1 MFDKDGFCKQ
11 IDDAIVE
18 LVQLRKAIADDNTK
32 EVLNLQNRVRTI
44 AANLSNRIEDY
55 LNNQD
60 IRSVESLNKNYRSK
74 PS

>member
-18 LVQLRKAIADDNTK
+18 LGQLRKAIADDNTK

-60 IRSVESLNKNYRSK
+60 IQRELKIVR
-74 PS
+74 

>member
-44 AANLSNRIEDY
+44 AANLPNRIEDY

-60 IRSVESLNKNYRSK
+60 IQRELKIVR
-74 PS
+74 

>member
-18 LVQLRKAIADDNTK
+18 LGQLRKAIADDNTK

-44 AANLSNRIEDY
+44 AANLPNRIEDY

-60 IRSVESLNKNYRSK
+60 IQRELKIVR
-74 PS
+74 